1 MVDFFYSARFLRS
14 SGGVEN
20 PVKFEILGGKSSGAW
35 AEMASMAGAPRV
47 RSLNIATPEVEAR
60 PVLVPGGNKARAGPA
75 NVRKPSP
82 KPLRKAEPAAA
93 GTPEKPA
100 ATAVKEEEG
109 AKRNAVGGGG
119 AGAPKGASPVPSPR
133 RTPPGPPPR
142 RNDAPPLQPSLPL
155 SALCSSDASAELVR
169 ARAFAGKVEKGRS
182 WTKAVP
188 KLGKA
193 VGKVA
198 ESKPAGVNFVAPVTP
213 EAGEGKRRCAWATPT
228 TGELHPFFKLF
239 FVKIRVRYKNYYP
252 CFLMF

>member
-1 MVDFFYSARFLRS
+1 
-14 SGGVEN
+14 VEN
-20 PVKFEILGGKSSGAW
+20 SVKFEFLGGKSSGSG

-47 RSLNIATPEVEAR
+47 RSLNIAAPEVEAR
-60 PVLVPGGNKARAGPA
+60 PVLVPGGNKARSGPA
-75 NVRKPSP
+75 NARKPSP

-93 GTPEKPA
+93 RTPEKPA
-100 ATAVKEEEG
+100 AAAAKEEEG

-155 SALCSSDASAELVR
+155 SASCSSDASVESIRTRV
-169 ARAFAGKVEKGRS
+169 FAGKAEKGRS
-182 WTKAVP
+182 WAKAVP
-188 KLGKA
+188 KQGKS

-198 ESKPAGVNFVAPVTP
+198 ESKLAGVDFVCPVTL

-239 FVKIRVRYKNYYP
+239 FVKIRVRYKNGYP
-252 CFLMF
+252 CFLMFW